1 MNAITSLGRDD
12 TAPSGF
18 RQFLHCTR
26 ITARLLRRIAE
37 SIVMAAFIPIWSLV
51 DCLSW
56 MSTTQIN
63 INGWPAFIRLCFLC
77 LVCAVLA
84 SDLPPFKRLFVV
96 KLLSTK
102 GTRRSSCSL
111 VSTDHPPSIKSNK
124 WVAGGPVGRGKNKPM
139 GRRPAGSA
147 LRARHPP
154 GSERPFFLLLAR
166 WPNRA
171 VSPPSSW
178 WQQLQ
183 QTSHLPVD
191 LAPLKLCI

>member
-84 SDLPPFKRLFVV
+84 SDLPPFKR
-96 KLLSTK
+96 
-102 GTRRSSCSL
+102 TRRSSCSL

-147 LRARHPP
+147 LRLGIRQAASAR
-154 GSERPFFLLLAR
+154 SSCFLHDGQT
-166 WPNRA
+166 
-171 VSPPSSW
+171 VPSAH
-178 WQQLQ
+178 
-183 QTSHLPVD
+183 HLHDGNSCSKPV
-191 LAPLKLCI
+191 IFQ